1 VVISIY
7 NTREN
12 ILAQLKCFQPS
23 GEIGK
28 SQSAIKAS
36 AKSPPKPPRCAP
48 SAEAVCVTFFG
59 ALAAV

>member
-36 AKSPPKPPRCAP
+36 AKCTT
-48 SAEAVCVTFFG
+48 EAT
-59 ALAAV
+59 ALRTIR